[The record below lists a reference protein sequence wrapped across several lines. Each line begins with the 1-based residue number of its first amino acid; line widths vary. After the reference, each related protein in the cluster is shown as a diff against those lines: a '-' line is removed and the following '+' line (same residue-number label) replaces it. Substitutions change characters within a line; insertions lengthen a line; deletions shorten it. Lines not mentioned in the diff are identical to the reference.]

1 MIKCKAL
8 EIIKLW
14 NIIKWND
21 LDYKS
26 AHAKIY
32 NFSKYS
38 LPTVFMREIHIRY
51 LKLGTTDD
59 EQSSFANELKNLDKG
74 PKLVKEVISK

>member
-1 MIKCKAL
+1 MIKRKAL

-21 LDYKS
+21 LDY
-26 AHAKIY
+26 KIY

-51 LKLGTTDD
+51 LKLGNTDD